1 MEWPLEEAVPLKAAP
16 GAFPID
22 SRYVAPLLITLILVI
37 GQFSYGILESYPR
50 TLLAIGCSIV
60 TEIVLSYLVYR
71 KFPQQWILA
80 AVLGSIFRGSSGMC
94 PAADGYGPSSPLWGE
109 GFRTTAFCLE
119 GTSLRGRKLHKQIEN
134 YTVLPQQTRLVRLN
148 RRDNHNS
155 RNLFCERRHQTLP
168 ESAAGPHG
176 PVRCPAPAWSGSR
189 LAGLPV
195 RGREQG
201 PARRLIREDTRH
213 LCATLYFSVYPL
225 DAVGC
230 SQQAAVRFWKR
241 KHHEARVPVLF
252 YTMAVKGNMP
262 IDLHGGVQQHWKQS
276 GQGFET
282 ICGQLLQ
289 KGSR

>member
-119 GTSLRGRKLHKQIEN
+119 GTSLRGRNLHKQIEN

-176 PVRCPAPAWSGSR
+176 PVRCPAPAWPGSR

-201 PARRLIREDTRH
+201 PARRPHALMATGALRRVHPREIVLRPSRLLPRRAHWHGLYTP
-213 LCATLYFSVYPL
+213 LCARREPRRHGFGARSAWQRRGVLEKGWP
-225 DAVGC
+225 
-230 SQQAAVRFWKR
+230 KR
-241 KHHEARVPVLF
+241 R
-252 YTMAVKGNMP
+252 
-262 IDLHGGVQQHWKQS
+262 DRWS
-276 GQGFET
+276 
-282 ICGQLLQ
+282 
-289 KGSR
+289 